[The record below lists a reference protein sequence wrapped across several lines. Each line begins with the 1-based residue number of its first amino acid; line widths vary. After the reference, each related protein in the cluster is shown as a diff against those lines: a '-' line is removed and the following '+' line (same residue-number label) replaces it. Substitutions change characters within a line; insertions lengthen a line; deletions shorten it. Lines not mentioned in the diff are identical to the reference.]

1 MAEKQLESIVGE
13 LVRSKG
19 LTLSLAESCTGGLLG
34 HRLTNVPGS
43 SDYFIGGVIAYS
55 YEAKERVL
63 GVRHSTLYDHG
74 AVSEQTAL
82 EMARGARR
90 LFGTDLALSVTGIAG
105 PGGGMP
111 DKPVGLVYI
120 AISTRDQDMCHRFVW
135 EGDREEN
142 KAHSAQAALG
152 LLVDCLR
159 EGSEAR

>member
-1 MAEKQLESIVGE
+1 MAEKQLESMVGE

-19 LTLSLAESCTGGLLG
+19 LTVSLAESCTGGLLG

-82 EMARGARR
+82 EMAQGARR

-135 EGDREEN
+135 EDDREEN

-159 EGSEAR
+159 EGAEAR